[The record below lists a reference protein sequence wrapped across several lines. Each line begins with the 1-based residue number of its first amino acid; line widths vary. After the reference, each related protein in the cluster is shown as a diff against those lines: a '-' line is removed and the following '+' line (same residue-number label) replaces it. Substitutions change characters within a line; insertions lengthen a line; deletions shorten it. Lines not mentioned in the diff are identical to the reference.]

1 MIMPDHIHAVIQLYQ
16 DQTLPKV
23 MGSLKTFTARQI
35 NKQLGEHS
43 TVWHKGY
50 YDHGIRK
57 DESLNDIIRYCY
69 ENPVRKGLVKQAKDY
84 PYWRCKF
91 KIQ

>member
-1 MIMPDHIHAVIQLYQ
+1 MVMPAHIHAVIQLCQ

-23 MGSLKTFTARQI
+23 MSSLKTFTARQI
-35 NKQLGEHS
+35 NEQRSEHS
-43 TVWHKGY
+43 TVWREGY

-57 DESLNDIIRYCY
+57 DESLNEIIRYCY
-69 ENPVRKGLVKQAKDY
+69 ENPVRKDLVKQAKDY

-91 KIQ
+91 KIE